1 MPWCTHFAP
10 AGATSAGLSQSPA
23 TLWTATAMETDV
35 YTYQQ
40 KLARLKEAA
49 TRAEMSYEVEK
60 AFARQ
65 RGKIAPVRHK
75 CFISY
80 HGADIDRVTRFVEDF
95 NDVFI
100 PRVVGV
106 SDSDHF
112 KDPISS
118 EDEEY
123 IKNQIG
129 SKYLSD
135 STVTILFVGSC
146 TWSRK
151 YVDWEISS
159 SLRNSPVNKRNGL
172 MAITPADRSQNK
184 LPARFKD
191 NWDGDKKYARYYF
204 YPQSEA
210 SLRSCIE
217 DAFQARDSRSSL
229 IANGRGLRQR
239 DSACT

>member
-1 MPWCTHFAP
+1 M
-10 AGATSAGLSQSPA
+10 
-23 TLWTATAMETDV
+23 
-35 YTYQQ
+35 YTYHQ
-40 KLARLKEAA
+40 KLARLKEVAQ
-49 TRAEMSYEVEK
+49 RAELSYEVEK

-65 RGKIAPVRHK
+65 RGSTTPVRHK

-80 HGADIDRVTRFVEDF
+80 HGVDIDGVTKFVEDF
-95 NDVFI
+95 NNVFI

-112 KDPISS
+112 KDPVTS

-123 IKNQIG
+123 IKAQIG

-135 STVTILFVGSC
+135 STVTIMYVGAC

-172 MAITPADRSQNK
+172 MAITPADRSENT
-184 LPARFKD
+184 LPTRFRD
-191 NWDGDKKYARYYF
+191 NWDKDKKYARYYY
-204 YPQSEA
+204 YPRSTD
-210 SLRSCIE
+210 SLRSWIE
-217 DAFQARDSRSSL
+217 DAFTARDTRSDLIDNSRS
-229 IANGRGLRQR
+229 LRQR
-239 DSACT
+239 NSACP